1 MQTSHTMNAL
11 LSPHRIPI
19 HQPDIAYRT
28 RLAAYSARDATLIDM
43 EIPCTNDKTNKQRIH
58 NIRFQPGSTA
68 FMHIPDPLPCNDIF
82 GNRSNGMPCVL
93 YLLAA
98 KRLIVQIEHRYVGIG
113 HCNRPGSIQ
122 RKMRCQAVHSL
133 SHIVPACTHGI
144 TIAAVRQPELRQKI
158 NQNTGCIPG
167 VYRKNDTQSVD
178 FHQSCGYRALL
189 QAINNADSSIMRSLC
204 KQFCN
209 PARVSGC
216 GKIKYHRQYV
226 LPTKVMI

>member
-144 TIAAVRQPELRQKI
+144 TIAAVRQPELRQKSI
-158 NQNTGCIPG
+158 KTRGAYQECTGKTTPNLSTSISPAGIGPCF
-167 VYRKNDTQSVD
+167 RQSTMLTAV
-178 FHQSCGYRALL
+178 SCVASASNS
-189 QAINNADSSIMRSLC
+189 AIQREFPVAVN
-204 KQFCN
+204 K
-209 PARVSGC
+209 VSW
-216 GKIKYHRQYV
+216 QYV